1 MMDCTPGATSPSQ
14 PFLPNE
20 ITQSILSYVANDK
33 AHSPKTRLVCQLWN
47 TVVLELQSHELNR
60 RSLSKFFKLSK
71 QNYSCLTRTLSE
83 FSQQS
88 YAYLTQMPS
97 ISPFFLKAFFAKL
110 SECTHQD
117 MIANIRLLLKEWKTL
132 STSNPLVLKE
142 LTFSLYNH
150 EACPKAIRF
159 PLTEFIL
166 TEFGDAAPF
175 PPSSEKPSEEIILET
190 LPEFRY
196 QEVSKE
202 IMEEV
207 EVGQDHQFAVNE
219 LVIVNEKGNLYR
231 GATTLLY
238 GVIMRPRGKNGYDIM
253 IFHKPNGQQALVLKI
268 TRLIG
273 KIPNNS
279 IIKHSIPRI
288 FKN

>member
-20 ITQSILSYVANDK
+20 VTHSILSYVANDK
-33 AHSPKTRLVCQLWN
+33 QHSPRMRLVCQLWN
-47 TVVLELQSHELNR
+47 TLVLELQSQELAR
-60 RSLSKFFKLSK
+60 RSLEFFKLSK

-88 YAYLTQMPS
+88 YAYLTRIPS
-97 ISPFFLKAFFAKL
+97 ISPFFLKAFFEKL
-110 SECTHQD
+110 AECTHQD
-117 MIANIRLLLKEWKTL
+117 MIANIRLLLKDWKTL
-132 STSNPLVLKE
+132 STSNPLALKE

-150 EACPKAIRF
+150 DACPKAIRF

-166 TEFGDAAPF
+166 AEFRDATPF
-175 PPSSEKPSEEIILET
+175 PQSPERPSEELILET
-190 LPEFRY
+190 LPDFRY

-202 IMEEV
+202 IMQEV

-219 LVIVNEKGNLYR
+219 LVIVNEKGSLFR
-231 GATTLLY
+231 GETTLMY
-238 GVIMRPRGKNGYDIM
+238 GIVMGPRGKNGYDIM
-253 IFHKPNGQQALVLKI
+253 IFRKPNGQQALVLKI

-288 FKN
+288 FKI